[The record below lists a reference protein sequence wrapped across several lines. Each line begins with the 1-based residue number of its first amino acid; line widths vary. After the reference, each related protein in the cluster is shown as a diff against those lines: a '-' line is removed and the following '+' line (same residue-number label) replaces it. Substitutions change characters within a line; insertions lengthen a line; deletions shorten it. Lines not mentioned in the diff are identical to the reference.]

1 MKEAKKHIREIV
13 ELYIKLNPQEFE
25 DFKDGMKMVRAT
37 LKDEEFGSA
46 NAYTRALY
54 EMPETLNEMLIT
66 GLEEEEMVWL
76 KAGGLDRKE
85 GGLWFARTFKD
96 FAIPNQI

>member
-1 MKEAKKHIREIV
+1 MKEAKKHIKEIV
-13 ELYIKLNPQEFE
+13 QLYIKLNPGEFE

-37 LKDEEFGSA
+37 LKDEKFGSA

-54 EMPETLNEMLIT
+54 EMPESLHEMLIM
-66 GLEEEEMVWL
+66 GLHEDEMVWL
-76 KAGGLDRKE
+76 KAGGLNKKE

-96 FAIPNQI
+96 FAIPNSI